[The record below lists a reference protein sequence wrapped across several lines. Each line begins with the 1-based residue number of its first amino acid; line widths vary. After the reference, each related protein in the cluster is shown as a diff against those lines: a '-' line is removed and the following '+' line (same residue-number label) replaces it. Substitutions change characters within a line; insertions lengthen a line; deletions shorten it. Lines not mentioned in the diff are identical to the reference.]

1 MMRKV
6 IAVILFCTLFY
17 ALPAQNDNK
26 VKEAFSQATGYAANN
41 EFDEALKAYDKA
53 IELISHQTPDNAI
66 YLDDDLLDFIIK
78 GLAKKS
84 IPTAEKYLREALRL
98 RVKCID
104 FFREADYFDSTD
116 EYADNMLS
124 VYSNLGCFFA
134 EIGLLDEAEEVMT
147 KGITDYS
154 HVSSRLSQSYI
165 QAVEVLGSYYSM
177 YRGDPAKSLSVKLDL
192 LNQLCASFGVDD
204 KRSRELYGRIISDYA
219 YANAYYSFAGEK
231 GIASQFPTIP
241 VYSYNQIRQLV
252 AQWEKSLGAMRLSY
266 GDSAINRL
274 MEEKPI
280 SFGGESSIK
289 AGTPEYGI
297 LCQALAAIHHNQMDD
312 FQGYSRV
319 LISQESIPD
328 NLLAYSRL
336 IIASLRNHHYLNYA
350 KGFYSL
356 LHKKM
361 LDEGQ
366 NVMATQVEFDCMSM
380 LYTYGQYQDVWAYL
394 SPIREIIES
403 GSTVNNTP
411 NLFVQQLTL
420 LGMLYERYKNDIK
433 SSISTLERAI
443 AVAKEHPQEV
453 DPYLVP
459 VIYNDLGT
467 SLSHNNEHDKAIECF
482 NNAIT
487 IRKKWVSDN
496 GYAEDDV
503 WTILF
508 EGNIADEYARKGD
521 FSDAEKIYKKVL
533 KFYEDNYPDRGR
545 EQLHIYDG
553 LIYLLE
559 EQNRVAEMKE
569 QVERFISLQLKTF
582 LSEASGMTKLERAE
596 YLSGLNS
603 GTLEI
608 VSQFALN
615 NALFNG
621 LAYDAALV
629 FKGFSINYER
639 RMQDNILGS
648 DDVELIDAF
657 NNYQQAQ
664 SHNSPNTDE
673 LENRLVYLY
682 SQHKEFASNETLSWK
697 DVQKRLS
704 DNDIAIEFLTC
715 CSDAGAHVSAAAL
728 LLKKGWEEPL
738 MIDLGEANQF
748 SSVLNQSFNAYHDN
762 DELYSLV
769 WSRIEPYL
777 KGVNRIY
784 FSPHGAISQIN
795 IEVLKNTKGKSINQL
810 YDVYRVSSTGN
821 LCWDN
826 QNRSQI
832 SYVTLYGGLNYDT
845 SIDDL
850 QLMSRALV
858 DDELRSVN
866 EEISV
871 PSATRKGWRFLPGTE
886 REVSQIDKILNS
898 SHINHSLFTKEK
910 GTEDVFKSM
919 SGNSPTVIHVAT
931 HGFYYDEE
939 DARNKSMKLMQDED
953 DPISFPL
960 KRCGLILS
968 GGQHAW
974 RGEEI
979 PGNIDDGVLL
989 GQEIVGLNLSNTD
1002 LLVLSACQ
1010 TGLGDITGEGV
1021 YGLQRA
1027 FKIAGVQTIIMSL
1040 WEVSDT
1046 ATELMMT
1053 KFYTSLAS
1061 GKSKR
1066 DSFDA
1071 AITEV
1076 KKEFEGPEYWAAFIM
1091 LD

>member
-1 MMRKV
+1 
-6 IAVILFCTLFY
+6 
-17 ALPAQNDNK
+17 
-26 VKEAFSQATGYAANN
+26 
-41 EFDEALKAYDKA
+41 
-53 IELISHQTPDNAI
+53 
-66 YLDDDLLDFIIK
+66 
-78 GLAKKS
+78 
-84 IPTAEKYLREALRL
+84 
-98 RVKCID
+98 
-104 FFREADYFDSTD
+104 
-116 EYADNMLS
+116 
-124 VYSNLGCFFA
+124 
-134 EIGLLDEAEEVMT
+134 
-147 KGITDYS
+147 
-154 HVSSRLSQSYI
+154 
-165 QAVEVLGSYYSM
+165 
-177 YRGDPAKSLSVKLDL
+177 
-192 LNQLCASFGVDD
+192 
-204 KRSRELYGRIISDYA
+204 
-219 YANAYYSFAGEK
+219 
-231 GIASQFPTIP
+231 
-241 VYSYNQIRQLV
+241 
-252 AQWEKSLGAMRLSY
+252 
-266 GDSAINRL
+266 
-274 MEEKPI
+274 
-280 SFGGESSIK
+280 
-289 AGTPEYGI
+289 
-297 LCQALAAIHHNQMDD
+297 
-312 FQGYSRV
+312 
-319 LISQESIPD
+319 
-328 NLLAYSRL
+328 
-336 IIASLRNHHYLNYA
+336 
-350 KGFYSL
+350 
-356 LHKKM
+356 
-361 LDEGQ
+361 
-366 NVMATQVEFDCMSM
+366 
-380 LYTYGQYQDVWAYL
+380 
-394 SPIREIIES
+394 
-403 GSTVNNTP
+403 
-411 NLFVQQLTL
+411 
-420 LGMLYERYKNDIK
+420 
-433 SSISTLERAI
+433 
-443 AVAKEHPQEV
+443 
-453 DPYLVP
+453 
-459 VIYNDLGT
+459 
-467 SLSHNNEHDKAIECF
+467 
-482 NNAIT
+482 
-487 IRKKWVSDN
+487 
-496 GYAEDDV
+496 
-503 WTILF
+503 
-508 EGNIADEYARKGD
+508 
-521 FSDAEKIYKKVL
+521 
-533 KFYEDNYPDRGR
+533 
-545 EQLHIYDG
+545 
-553 LIYLLE
+553 
-559 EQNRVAEMKE
+559 MKE
-569 QVERFISLQLKTF
+569 QVERYISLQLKSF

-648 DDVELIDAF
+648 NDMALIDAF
-657 NNYQQAQ
+657 NKYQQAQ

-682 SQHKEFASNETLSWK
+682 SQHKEYASNDTLSWK

-715 CSDAGAHVSAAAL
+715 CSDAGEHVSTAAL

-748 SSVLNQSFNAYHDN
+748 SLVLNQSYKAYQDN

-777 KGVNRIY
+777 KGVKRIY

-795 IEVLKNTKGKSINQL
+795 IEVLKNTKGKAINQL
-810 YDVYRVSSTGN
+810 YDIYRVSSTGN

-826 QNRSQI
+826 PNRSQI
-832 SYVTLYGGLNYDT
+832 SSVALYGGLNYDT

-850 QLMSRALV
+850 QLMSRSLV
-858 DDELRSVN
+858 DAESRSVN

-871 PSATRKGWRFLPGTE
+871 PNATRKGWRFLPGTE
-886 REVSQIDKILNS
+886 REVSQIDKILNTS
-898 SHINHSLFTKEK
+898 RINHSLFTKEK
-910 GTEDVFKSM
+910 GTEEVFKSM
-919 SGNSPTVIHVAT
+919 SGKSPTVIHVAT
-931 HGFYYDEE
+931 HGFYYDEKE
-939 DARNKSMKLMQDED
+939 ARNKSMKLMQDED

-979 PGNIDDGVLL
+979 PGNLDDGVLL
-989 GQEIVGLNLSNTD
+989 GQEIVGLDLSNTD

-1053 KFYTSLAS
+1053 NFYSSLAS